1 MWKFQGKYFL
11 YGRTR
16 NVGDDIQP
24 SDEKDKDVQKAM

>member
-11 YGRTR
+11 QGGTR
-16 NVGDDIQP
+16 IVGNDNKP